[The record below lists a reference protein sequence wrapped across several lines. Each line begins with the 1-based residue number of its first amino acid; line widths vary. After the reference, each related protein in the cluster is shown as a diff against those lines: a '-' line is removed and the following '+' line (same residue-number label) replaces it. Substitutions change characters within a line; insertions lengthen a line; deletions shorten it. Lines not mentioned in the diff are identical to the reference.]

1 LTDNGRTQPVV
12 LFNRDNSI
20 KGSAANERIM
30 VKTKSELLEIT
41 KLGIPAVVSQL
52 SQMSLGVI
60 DTMMAGRV
68 NAEALAAI
76 AIGTNIINPVIVF
89 ILGIFLALNPIVA
102 HLNGRGEFEKIG
114 ALFQLSIKLALVLSI
129 PAIIALT
136 NSEWLMKLIGIEEQL
151 ITTVQGYLTACAFG
165 IVPLFMFLALRF
177 CNEGLFSTKAIMIVS
192 IGAIPFNVV
201 FNYWFIWGGLG
212 VPAFGAVGVG
222 YATSVVWLVMLT
234 GIALYTLTTRRYQHL
249 TITGIW
255 HRTDFNQIKEI
266 FKVGL
271 PMGIGVGMEIAM
283 FAVIGL
289 MIGRYAVEVVAAHQ
303 IAINIASMAYMIPL
317 GLSIALSA
325 RVGFFAGRSLYR
337 EYQRAAKVG
346 VLLAMTL
353 ASLSALGMWLF
364 APSLV
369 KLYTDDGT
377 VLAIASG
384 LLSLAAIFQWSDA
397 LQVSLSGALR
407 GLKDTQIPMVIS
419 AIAYWLLGFPSGFY
433 LAEIANLG
441 VRGYWIGIIIGLS
454 TAAIMLLVR
463 WILLNRK
470 YSQLSK

>member
-1 LTDNGRTQPVV
+1 MSRQRP
-12 LFNRDNSI
+12 
-20 KGSAANERIM
+20 EW
-30 VKTKSELLEIT
+30 LEIT
-41 KLGIPAVVSQL
+41 TLGIPAILSQL

-68 NAEALAAI
+68 NPEALAAI

-114 ALFQLSIKLALVLSI
+114 ALFQLSIKLAVLLSI
-129 PAIIALT
+129 PAILMLT
-136 NSEWLMKLIGIEEQL
+136 NSTWLMELIGIQESL
-151 ITTVQGYLTACAFG
+151 IHTVQGYLVACTFG

-192 IGAIPFNVV
+192 FSAIPFNII

-222 YATSVVWLVMLT
+222 YATALVWFVMFI
-234 GIALYTLTTRRYQHL
+234 GMAIYTLTTDRYRHL

-255 HRTDFNQIKEI
+255 HKTNIKQLKEI
-266 FKVGL
+266 FRVGL

-289 MIGRYAVEVVAAHQ
+289 MIGRFTVEVVAAHQ

-317 GLSIALSA
+317 GLSIAISA
-325 RVGFFAGRSLYR
+325 RVGFFAGCGQHQAFEHS
-337 EYQRAAKVG
+337 AKIG
-346 VLLAMTL
+346 ILLAMTL
-353 ASLSALGMWLF
+353 ASFSAIGMWLF
-364 APSLV
+364 SHSLV
-369 KLYTDDGT
+369 LLYTNDLK
-377 VLAIASG
+377 VLSIASG

-397 LQVSLSGALR
+397 LQVSISGALR

-433 LAEIANLG
+433 LAEKLGLG
-441 VRGYWIGIIIGLS
+441 VSGYWIGIIIGLS
-454 TAAIMLLVR
+454 AAALMLLIR
-463 WILLNRK
+463 WLKITKRYYNPTNT
-470 YSQLSK
+470 